1 MADQLS
7 EEQIAQ
13 FKEAF
18 SLFDKEGSNTIETS
32 ELGTVLRALGLNL
45 SQAEVNKYVKEVDT
59 GNGKVG
65 FPEFLTLCA
74 RTMKTQPS
82 SNDSE
87 AINKAFQVFDSKNSG
102 SISAKEFRHIL
113 THIGEKLTDEEITQV
128 LKDAGIAD
136 DGKITLEA
144 FTKMLNAN

>member
-65 FPEFLTLCA
+65 
-74 RTMKTQPS
+74 
-82 SNDSE
+82 
-87 AINKAFQVFDSKNSG
+87 
-102 SISAKEFRHIL
+102 
-113 THIGEKLTDEEITQV
+113 
-128 LKDAGIAD
+128 
-136 DGKITLEA
+136 
-144 FTKMLNAN
+144 

>member
-18 SLFDKEGSNTIETS
+18 SLFDKEGGNTIETS

-59 GNGKVG
+59 GSGKVG
-65 FPEFLTLCA
+65 YVKIL
-74 RTMKTQPS
+74 
-82 SNDSE
+82 
-87 AINKAFQVFDSKNSG
+87 IN
-102 SISAKEFRHIL
+102 II
-113 THIGEKLTDEEITQV
+113 
-128 LKDAGIAD
+128 
-136 DGKITLEA
+136 
-144 FTKMLNAN
+144 

>member
-18 SLFDKEGSNTIETS
+18 SLFDKEGGNTIETS

-65 FPEFLTLCA
+65 Y
-74 RTMKTQPS
+74 
-82 SNDSE
+82 
-87 AINKAFQVFDSKNSG
+87 V
-102 SISAKEFRHIL
+102 
-113 THIGEKLTDEEITQV
+113 
-128 LKDAGIAD
+128 
-136 DGKITLEA
+136 
-144 FTKMLNAN
+144 